1 LADRPSSASLYG
13 SGGLTPKEVKAAY
26 DKLPK
31 LIANHYNALI
41 DAVHNGDTSD
51 IEVNDGEEEIS
62 FAAYIIH
69 EIKKNLPEILSAA
82 GVILSAVIC
91 IIMRSSVLP
100 MISGGMARL
109 SETVSMEERKNEA
122 FIERAEEKLTLM
134 SDRSDSIAGCS
145 ESINRMIESTNK
157 KIDRLLSELERA
169 SKEREVVKSVMEF
182 QSEMFDRLIESS
194 ALPQWKKDELSK
206 EFIKSKNEINKL
218 SEKGDEVE

>member
-1 LADRPSSASLYG
+1 
-13 SGGLTPKEVKAAY
+13 
-26 DKLPK
+26 
-31 LIANHYNALI
+31 
-41 DAVHNGDTSD
+41 
-51 IEVNDGEEEIS
+51 
-62 FAAYIIH
+62 
-69 EIKKNLPEILSAA
+69 
-82 GVILSAVIC
+82 
-91 IIMRSSVLP
+91 
-100 MISGGMARL
+100 
-109 SETVSMEERKNEA
+109 MEERKNEA

-145 ESINRMIESTNK
+145 ESINSMIESTNK

-169 SKEREVVKSVMEF
+169 SKEREIVKSVMEF

>member
-1 LADRPSSASLYG
+1 
-13 SGGLTPKEVKAAY
+13 
-26 DKLPK
+26 
-31 LIANHYNALI
+31 
-41 DAVHNGDTSD
+41 
-51 IEVNDGEEEIS
+51 
-62 FAAYIIH
+62 
-69 EIKKNLPEILSAA
+69 
-82 GVILSAVIC
+82 
-91 IIMRSSVLP
+91 
-100 MISGGMARL
+100 MISAGMARL
-109 SETVSMEERKNEA
+109 SETVSAEERKNEA

-157 KIDRLLSELERA
+157 KIDSLLSELKRA
-169 SKEREVVKSVMEF
+169 SREREIVKSVMEF

>member
-1 LADRPSSASLYG
+1 MKKILVFLCIAIVMSLCTL
-13 SGGLTPKEVKAAY
+13 SVFAESEEAIQTDNAY
-26 DKLPK
+26 VSTVDT
-31 LIANHYNALI
+31 AN
-41 DAVHNGDTSD
+41 T
-51 IEVNDGEEEIS
+51 EVNADEEEIS

-100 MISGGMARL
+100 MISAGMARL
-109 SETVSMEERKNEA
+109 SETVSAEERKNEA

-157 KIDRLLSELERA
+157 KIDSLLSELKRA
-169 SKEREVVKSVMEF
+169 SREREIVKSVMEF

>member
-1 LADRPSSASLYG
+1 MKKILVFLCIAILMLLCTLSVFAESEEAIQTDN
-13 SGGLTPKEVKAAY
+13 AY
-26 DKLPK
+26 VSTVDT
-31 LIANHYNALI
+31 AN
-41 DAVHNGDTSD
+41 T
-51 IEVNDGEEEIS
+51 EVNADEEEIS

-100 MISGGMARL
+100 MISAGMARL
-109 SETVSMEERKNEA
+109 SETVSAEERKNEA

-169 SKEREVVKSVMEF
+169 SK
-182 QSEMFDRLIESS
+182 
-194 ALPQWKKDELSK
+194 
-206 EFIKSKNEINKL
+206 
-218 SEKGDEVE
+218 